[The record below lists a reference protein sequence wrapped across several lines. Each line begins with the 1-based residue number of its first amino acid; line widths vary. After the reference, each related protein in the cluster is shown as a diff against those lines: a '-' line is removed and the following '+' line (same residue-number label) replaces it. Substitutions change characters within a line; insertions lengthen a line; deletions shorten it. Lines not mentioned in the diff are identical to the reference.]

1 MAGHSKWANIK
12 RRKGAQDAARAKL
25 FTKLI
30 KEIMVAA
37 KMGGSDI
44 DANPR
49 LRLAVDKAKSNSMPK
64 DNIERAI
71 AKGAGE
77 LTGDDYENLTY
88 EGYGP
93 SGVAILI
100 ECLTDNR
107 NRTASEVRSAFNKA
121 GGSMGTSGSVA
132 WMFQQ
137 KGIFTLPLE
146 AGDEETVMLAAMEGG
161 AEDITEE
168 DGKWVVTSAFEMYAT
183 TRAALAELDE
193 EGLNGELTWVPDTEV
208 TIGFEDAEQLMGL
221 LERLEDCDDVQDTYM
236 NADIPDDVAARL

>member
-1 MAGHSKWANIK
+1 VAGHSKWANIK
-12 RRKGAQDAARAKL
+12 RRKGAQDAARGKL

-49 LRLAVDKAKSNSMPK
+49 LRLAVDKAKANSMPK

-77 LTGDDYENLTY
+77 LTGDDYENLIY

-93 SGVAILI
+93 NGVAILI

-107 NRTASEVRSAFNKA
+107 NRTASEVRSAFNKG

-137 KGIFTLPLE
+137 KGVFTLPRDI
-146 AGDEETVMLAAMEGG
+146 GDEETVMMAALEGG
-161 AEDITEE
+161 AED
-168 DGKWVVTSAFEMYAT
+168 VVAEGDTWQVTTAFESYAA

-193 EGLNGELTWVPDTEV
+193 DKLNGELTWVPDTEV
-208 TIGFEDAEQLMGL
+208 TLGLDEAQQLMGL
-221 LERLEDCDDVQDTYM
+221 LERLEDCDDVQDTYT
-236 NADIPDDVAARL
+236 NADIPDEIADQL

>member
-12 RRKGAQDAARAKL
+12 RRKGAQDAARGKL

-49 LRLAVDKAKSNSMPK
+49 LRLAVDKAKANSMPK

-77 LTGDDYENLTY
+77 LTGDDYENLIY

-93 SGVAILI
+93 NGVAILI

-107 NRTASEVRSAFNKA
+107 NRTASEVRSAFNKG

-137 KGIFTLPLE
+137 KGVFTLPRDI
-146 AGDEETVMLAAMEGG
+146 GDEETVMMAALEGG
-161 AEDITEE
+161 AED
-168 DGKWVVTSAFEMYAT
+168 VVAEGDTWQVTTAFESYAA

-193 EGLNGELTWVPDTEV
+193 DKLNGELTWVPDTEV
-208 TIGFEDAEQLMGL
+208 TLGLDEAQQLMGL
-221 LERLEDCDDVQDTYM
+221 LERLEDCDDVQDTYT
-236 NADIPDDVAARL
+236 NADIPDEIADQL